1 MLSNTVLN
9 RVISTRISCRTSQ
22 LFSVSTSPLNRSAG
36 LSTIAAPATIYTGP
50 VRQLKH
56 SLPPAVASRTFYT
69 FSNHKQDYLKDFQLS
84 SRRQKQLDL
93 LLSRPYSNMAPV
105 SNHMEVVDHHIK
117 THQVMVFS
125 KTTCPF
131 CTKIKQLF
139 DSLKIQYEVL
149 ELDQSPDGAAI
160 QAALAERSGQRTVP
174 NVFINGNHVGGC
186 DDTFKLHTDNKLL
199 GMVQRDEHS
208 YDYDIVVIGGG
219 SGGLA
224 ASKEATRL
232 GKKVAVCDFVKPSP
246 AGTTWGLGGT
256 CVNVGCIPKKL
267 MHQAALL
274 GEAVKDAKSFG
285 WEVEKETVKHNWTK
299 MVEEVQNHI
308 GSLNWA
314 YRVNLREKEVTYLN
328 EYAEF
333 VDEHTLKTTNKKGKE
348 KTVTAQKFI
357 IATGGRPK
365 YPDIPGAQFGISS
378 DDIFS
383 LPHCPGKTL
392 LVGASYIALECA
404 GFLAALGC
412 DTTVMVRSILLRG
425 FDQQMAVKI
434 GEYMEDHGVN
444 MVRECVPTRFER
456 IEEGAPGKVKVFGK
470 YNDGTEFVDEF
481 NTVIF
486 AIGRDACTG
495 GIGLDKVGVQLNP
508 KNGKILH
515 DSKEQ
520 TNVANIFAIGDV
532 LDDKPELTPVAI
544 QAGKLLA
551 RRLAGASE
559 EITDYVNI
567 CTTVFT
573 PLEYG
578 CCGLSEEEAKEKY
591 GEEDIEVFH
600 QSFWPLEWT
609 VAHRPDNSCYCKL
622 ITAKSLNERVVGFH
636 YLGPNAG
643 EVTQGFGMAIKM
655 LATKADFDNLVG
667 IHPTTAENFTTMEIT
682 KSSGVDASAT
692 GC

>member
-1 MLSNTVLN
+1 
-9 RVISTRISCRTSQ
+9 
-22 LFSVSTSPLNRSAG
+22 
-36 LSTIAAPATIYTGP
+36 
-50 VRQLKH
+50 
-56 SLPPAVASRTFYT
+56 
-69 FSNHKQDYLKDFQLS
+69 
-84 SRRQKQLDL
+84 
-93 LLSRPYSNMAPV
+93 MAPV
-105 SNHMEVVDHHIK
+105 SGSPMEQVESHIANNK
-117 THQVMVFS
+117 VMMFS

-139 DSLKIQYEVL
+139 DSLKIKYEVL
-149 ELDQSPDGAAI
+149 ELDQIPDGPAV
-160 QAALAERSGQRTVP
+160 QAALAEKSGQRTVP
-174 NVFINGNHVGGC
+174 NVYINDNHIGGC
-186 DDTFKLHTDNKLL
+186 DDTLKLQSENKLL
-199 GMVQRDEHS
+199 ALVQAGSHN

-224 ASKEATRL
+224 ASKEAARL
-232 GKKVAVCDFVKPSP
+232 GKKVAVCDFVVPSP

-285 WEVEKETVKHNWTK
+285 WEVEKKEVNHNWTK

-308 GSLNWA
+308 GGLNWG
-314 YRVNLREKEVTYLN
+314 YRVALREKEVTYLN
-328 EYAEF
+328 EFAEF
-333 VDEHTLKTTNKKGKE
+333 VDEHKLKTVNKKGKE
-348 KTVTAQKFI
+348 KEITADKFI

-365 YPDIPGAQFGISS
+365 YPDIPGAEHGISS
-378 DDIFS
+378 DDLFS
-383 LPHCPGKTL
+383 LPHNPGKTL

-434 GEYMEDHGVN
+434 GEYMEEHGVN
-444 MVRECVPTRFER
+444 MVRECVPTSMER
-456 IEEGAPGKVKVFGK
+456 IEEGAPGKVKVTGK

-486 AIGRDACTG
+486 AIGRDACTNK
-495 GIGLDKVGVQLNP
+495 IGLDKVGVKLNP

-515 DSKEQ
+515 DEKEA
-520 TNVANIFAIGDV
+520 TNIPNIYAIGDV
-532 LDDKPELTPVAI
+532 LDDKPELTPMAI
-544 QAGKLLA
+544 QSGKLLA
-551 RRLAGASE
+551 RRLCGVSE
-559 EITDYVNI
+559 VLTDYINV

-578 CCGLSEEEAKEKY
+578 CCGLSEEEAIEKY
-591 GEEDIEVFH
+591 GEDVEVYH
-600 QSFWPLEWT
+600 QNFQPLEWT
-609 VAHRPDNSCYCKL
+609 VAHRPENSCYCKVL
-622 ITAKSLNERVVGFH
+622 CVKSQNMKVVGFH

-643 EVTQGFGMAIKM
+643 EVTQGFGIALKM
-655 LATKADFDNLVG
+655 GATKADFDNLVG
-667 IHPTTAENFTTMEIT
+667 IHPTTAENFTTMDIT
-682 KSSGVDASAT
+682 KSSGVDASAS

>member
-1 MLSNTVLN
+1 
-9 RVISTRISCRTSQ
+9 
-22 LFSVSTSPLNRSAG
+22 
-36 LSTIAAPATIYTGP
+36 
-50 VRQLKH
+50 
-56 SLPPAVASRTFYT
+56 
-69 FSNHKQDYLKDFQLS
+69 
-84 SRRQKQLDL
+84 
-93 LLSRPYSNMAPV
+93 MAPV
-105 SNHMEVVDHHIK
+105 SGSPMEQVESHIANNK
-117 THQVMVFS
+117 VMMFS

-139 DSLKIQYEVL
+139 DSLKIKYEVL
-149 ELDQSPDGAAI
+149 ELDQIPDGPAV
-160 QAALAERSGQRTVP
+160 QAALAEKSGQRTVP
-174 NVFINGNHVGGC
+174 NVYINGNHIGGC
-186 DDTFKLHTDNKLL
+186 DDTLKLQSENKLL
-199 GMVQRDEHS
+199 ALVQAGSHN

-224 ASKEATRL
+224 ASKEAARL
-232 GKKVAVCDFVKPSP
+232 GKKVAVCDFVVPSP

-285 WEVEKETVKHNWTK
+285 WEVEKKDVNHSWTK

-308 GSLNWA
+308 GGLNWG
-314 YRVNLREKEVTYLN
+314 YRVALREKEVTYLN
-328 EYAEF
+328 EFAEF
-333 VDEHTLKTTNKKGKE
+333 VDEHKLKTVNKKGKE
-348 KTVTAQKFI
+348 KEITADKFI

-365 YPDIPGAQFGISS
+365 YPDIPGAEHGISS
-378 DDIFS
+378 DDLFS
-383 LPHCPGKTL
+383 LPHNPGKTL

-434 GEYMEDHGVN
+434 GEYMEEHGVN
-444 MVRECVPTRFER
+444 MVRECVPTSMER
-456 IEEGAPGKVKVFGK
+456 IEEGAPGKVKVTGK

-486 AIGRDACTG
+486 AIGRDACTNK
-495 GIGLDKVGVQLNP
+495 IGLDKVGVKLNP

-515 DSKEQ
+515 DEKEA
-520 TNVANIFAIGDV
+520 TNIPNIYAIGDV
-532 LDDKPELTPVAI
+532 LDDKPELTPMAI
-544 QAGKLLA
+544 QSGKLLA
-551 RRLAGASE
+551 RRLCGVSE
-559 EITDYVNI
+559 VLTDYVNV

-578 CCGLSEEEAKEKY
+578 CCGLSEEEAIEKY
-591 GEEDIEVFH
+591 GEEDLEVFH
-600 QSFWPLEWT
+600 QNFQPLEWT
-609 VAHRPDNSCYCKL
+609 VAHRPENSCYCKVL
-622 ITAKSLNERVVGFH
+622 CVKSQNMKVVGFH

-643 EVTQGFGMAIKM
+643 EVTQGFGIALKM
-655 LATKADFDNLVG
+655 GATKADFDNLVG
-667 IHPTTAENFTTMEIT
+667 IHPTTAENFTTMDIT
-682 KSSGVDASAT
+682 KSSGVDASAS

>member
-1 MLSNTVLN
+1 MGERVEHYINT
-9 RVISTRISCRTSQ
+9 
-22 LFSVSTSPLNRSAG
+22 
-36 LSTIAAPATIYTGP
+36 
-50 VRQLKH
+50 
-56 SLPPAVASRTFYT
+56 
-69 FSNHKQDYLKDFQLS
+69 HK
-84 SRRQKQLDL
+84 
-93 LLSRPYSNMAPV
+93 
-105 SNHMEVVDHHIK
+105 
-117 THQVMVFS
+117 VMMFS
-125 KTTCPF
+125 KSTCPF
-131 CTKIKQLF
+131 CVKIKQLF
-139 DSLKIQYEVL
+139 DSLNIKYEVL
-149 ELDQSPDGAAI
+149 ELDQIPDGSDV

-174 NVFINGNHVGGC
+174 NVFINGKHVGGC
-186 DDTFKLHTDNKLL
+186 DDTLKLHAENKLL
-199 GMVQRDEHS
+199 QMVQEDTHN
-208 YDYDIVVIGGG
+208 YDYDIIVIGGG
-219 SGGLA
+219 SGGLS
-224 ASKEATRL
+224 ASKEAARL

-285 WEVEKETVKHNWTK
+285 WEVEKDTVQHSWTK

-308 GSLNWA
+308 GGLNWG
-314 YRVNLREKEVTYLN
+314 YRVALREKQVTYLN

-348 KTVTAQKFI
+348 KTVTAAKFI
-357 IATGGRPK
+357 LATGGRPK
-365 YPDIPGAQFGISS
+365 YPEIPGVEFGISS
-378 DDIFS
+378 DDLFS
-383 LPHCPGKTL
+383 LPHNPGKTL
-392 LVGASYIALECA
+392 LIGASYIALECA

-425 FDQQMAVKI
+425 FDQQMAGKI
-434 GEYMEDHGVN
+434 GDYMEEHGVN
-444 MVRECVPTRFER
+444 MIRECVPTKLEK

-481 NTVIF
+481 NTIVF

-495 GIGLDKVGVQLNP
+495 KLGLDKLGVELNP

-515 DSKEQ
+515 NEREQ
-520 TNVANIFAIGDV
+520 TNVPHIYGIGDV

-551 RRLAGASE
+551 RRLCGVSE
-559 EITDYVNI
+559 TLTDYVNV

-578 CCGLSEEEAKEKY
+578 CCGLSEEDAIAKY
-591 GEEDIEVFH
+591 GEDDVEVYH

-609 VAHRPDNSCYCKL
+609 VAHRPENSCYCKL
-622 ITAKSLNERVVGFH
+622 VCVKSQNEKVVGFH

-643 EVTQGFGMAIKM
+643 EVTQGFGIAIKM
-655 LATKADFDNLVG
+655 GATKGDFDNLIG
-667 IHPTTAENFTTMEIT
+667 IHPTTAENFTTLSIT
-682 KSSGVDASAT
+682 KSSGVDASAS

>member
-1 MLSNTVLN
+1 
-9 RVISTRISCRTSQ
+9 
-22 LFSVSTSPLNRSAG
+22 
-36 LSTIAAPATIYTGP
+36 
-50 VRQLKH
+50 
-56 SLPPAVASRTFYT
+56 
-69 FSNHKQDYLKDFQLS
+69 
-84 SRRQKQLDL
+84 
-93 LLSRPYSNMAPV
+93 MAPL
-105 SNHMEVVDHHIK
+105 SGSPMEQVEHYIS
-117 THQVMVFS
+117 THQVMMFS

-139 DSLKIQYEVL
+139 NSLQIKYEVL
-149 ELDQSPDGAAI
+149 ELDEILPQGDGAAV
-160 QAALAERSGQRTVP
+160 QAALAEKSGQRTVP
-174 NVFINGNHVGGC
+174 NVYINGKHVGGC
-186 DDTFKLHTDNKLL
+186 DDTLKLHTENKLL
-199 GMVQRDEHS
+199 AMVQEETHN
-208 YDYDIVVIGGG
+208 YDYDIMVIGGG

-224 ASKEATRL
+224 ASKEAARL

-246 AGTTWGLGGT
+246 AGTSWGLGGT

-267 MHQAALL
+267 MHQAAIL
-274 GEAVKDAKSFG
+274 GESVKDAKSFG
-285 WEVEKETVKHNWTK
+285 WEVEQEAVKHNWTK
-299 MVEEVQNHI
+299 MVEEIQNHI
-308 GSLNWA
+308 GALNWG
-314 YRVNLREKEVTYLN
+314 YRVALREKEVTYLN

-348 KTVTAQKFI
+348 KTVTAGKFI
-357 IATGGRPK
+357 LATGGRPR
-365 YPDIPGAQFGISS
+365 YPEIPGAEFGISS

-383 LPHCPGKTL
+383 LTHSPGKTL
-392 LVGASYIALECA
+392 LIGASYIALECA

-444 MVRECVPTRFER
+444 MIRECVPTSIER
-456 IEEGAPGKVKVFGK
+456 IEEGSPGKVKVYAK
-470 YNDGTEFVDEF
+470 YKDGTEYVDEF

-495 GIGLDKVGVQLNP
+495 NIGLDKVGVQLNP
-508 KNGKILH
+508 KNGKVLA
-515 DSKEQ
+515 DAKEQ
-520 TNVANIFAIGDV
+520 TSVPNIFAIGDV

-551 RRLAGASE
+551 RRLCGVSE
-559 EITDYVNI
+559 GLTDYVNI

-578 CCGLSEEEAKEKY
+578 CCGLSEEEANDKY
-591 GEEDIEVFH
+591 GEGDIEVYH

-622 ITAKSLNERVVGFH
+622 ICSKSQNEKVVGFH

-643 EVTQGFGMAIKM
+643 EVTQGFGIALKM
-655 LATKADFDNLVG
+655 GATKTDFDNLVG

-682 KSSGVDASAT
+682 KSSGVDASAS